1 MNKKAFTYIIL
12 LAFSLLL
19 STIVSGKLLYIAPH
33 LTISASLLAYAFT
46 FLFTARLNEEMNID
60 NTKNILKKV
69 VIGTLIVYLFMIVI
83 NSISGMTSTK
93 EITESLRNF
102 FTPNKLAIKSISI
115 YYPNLINLISSILIF
130 YLTHNIFS
138 ITFEITKDYTSKTIS
153 FIISILISFII
164 DQMIYISVISFM
176 PLYNE
181 SITLTN
187 YIENLTAS
195 FIMIIFTSVIMTII
209 YSIIQ
214 KRSKN
219 WCFFLFTLLFF
230 FRFIFR

>member
-1 MNKKAFTYIIL
+1 MNKKVITYIIL

-46 FLFTARLNEEMNID
+46 FLFTATLNEETNID

-69 VIGTLIVYLFMIVI
+69 VIGTLIFYLFMIVI

-93 EITESLRNF
+93 EVTESLRNI

-219 WCFFLFTLLFF
+219 
-230 FRFIFR
+230 

>member
-1 MNKKAFTYIIL
+1 MNKKVLTYIIL

-19 STIVSGKLLYIAPH
+19 SIIVSDKLLYIAPH

-46 FLFTARLNEEMNID
+46 FLFTAKLNEETNIN
-60 NTKNILKKV
+60 NTKNILKKI
-69 VIGTLIVYLFMIVI
+69 VIGILIFYLFMIVI

-93 EITESLRNF
+93 EVTESLRNI
-102 FTPNKLAIKSISI
+102 FTPNKLAIKSINI
-115 YYPNLINLISSILIF
+115 YYPNLISLISAVLIF

-164 DQMIYISVISFM
+164 DQMIYISVTSFI
-176 PLYNE
+176 PLYKE
-181 SITLTN
+181 SIKLTN

-219 WCFFLFTLLFF
+219 
-230 FRFIFR
+230 

>member
-1 MNKKAFTYIIL
+1 MNKKGLTYV
-12 LAFSLLL
+12 LLL
-19 STIVSGKLLYIAPH
+19 GFTFLLSIIISGKLLYIAPH
-33 LTISASLLAYAFT
+33 LTISASLLAYAFN
-46 FLFTARLNEEMNID
+46 FLFTARLNEETNID

-69 VIGTLIVYLFMIVI
+69 VIGTLIFYLFMIVI

-93 EITESLRNF
+93 EITESLRNI
-102 FTPNKLAIKSISI
+102 FTPNKLAIKNISI
-115 YYPNLINLISSILIF
+115 YYPNLISLISAVLIF

-153 FIISILISFII
+153 FIISILVSFII
-164 DQMIYISVISFM
+164 DQMIYISVISFI

-219 WCFFLFTLLFF
+219 
-230 FRFIFR
+230 

>member
-1 MNKKAFTYIIL
+1 MNKKVLTYV
-12 LAFSLLL
+12 LLL
-19 STIVSGKLLYIAPH
+19 GFTFLLSIIISGKLLYIAPH

-46 FLFTARLNEEMNID
+46 FLFTARLNEETNID

-69 VIGTLIVYLFMIVI
+69 VIGTLIFYLFMIVI

-93 EITESLRNF
+93 EITESLRNI
-102 FTPNKLAIKSISI
+102 FTPNKLAIKNISI
-115 YYPNLINLISSILIF
+115 YYPNLISLISAVLIF

-153 FIISILISFII
+153 FIISILVSFII
-164 DQMIYISVISFM
+164 DQMIYISVISFI

-219 WCFFLFTLLFF
+219 
-230 FRFIFR
+230 

>member
-1 MNKKAFTYIIL
+1 MNKKVITYIIL

-19 STIVSGKLLYIAPH
+19 SIIISGKLLYIAPH

-46 FLFTARLNEEMNID
+46 FLFTARLNEETNID

-69 VIGTLIVYLFMIVI
+69 VIGTLILYLFMIVV
-83 NSISGMTSTK
+83 NSLSGMTSTK
-93 EITESLRNF
+93 EVTESLRNI

-219 WCFFLFTLLFF
+219 
-230 FRFIFR
+230 

>member
-1 MNKKAFTYIIL
+1 MNKKGLTYV
-12 LAFSLLL
+12 LLL
-19 STIVSGKLLYIAPH
+19 GFTFLLSIIISGKLLYIAPH

-46 FLFTARLNEEMNID
+46 FLFTARLNEETNID

-69 VIGTLIVYLFMIVI
+69 VIATLIFYLFMIVV
-83 NSISGMTSTK
+83 NSLSGMTSTK
-93 EITESLRNF
+93 EVTESLRKI
-102 FTPNKLAIKSISI
+102 FTPNKLAIKNISI
-115 YYPNLINLISSILIF
+115 YYPNLISLISAVLIF

-153 FIISILISFII
+153 FIISILVSFII
-164 DQMIYISVISFM
+164 DQMIYISVISFI

-219 WCFFLFTLLFF
+219 
-230 FRFIFR
+230 

>member
-33 LTISASLLAYAFT
+33 LTISASLLAYALT

-69 VIGTLIVYLFMIVI
+69 VIGTLIFYLFMIVV

-93 EITESLRNF
+93 EVTESLRNI

-219 WCFFLFTLLFF
+219 
-230 FRFIFR
+230 

>member
-69 VIGTLIVYLFMIVI
+69 VIGTLIFYLFMIVI

-93 EITESLRNF
+93 EITESLRNI

-153 FIISILISFII
+153 FIMSILISFII
-164 DQMIYISVISFM
+164 DQMIYISVISFI

-219 WCFFLFTLLFF
+219 
-230 FRFIFR
+230 

>member
-1 MNKKAFTYIIL
+1 MNKKVFTYIIL

-46 FLFTARLNEEMNID
+46 FLFTAKLNEETNID

-69 VIGTLIVYLFMIVI
+69 VIGTLIFYLFMIVI

-93 EITESLRNF
+93 EITESLRNI

-153 FIISILISFII
+153 FIMSILISFII
-164 DQMIYISVISFM
+164 DQMIYISVISFI

-219 WCFFLFTLLFF
+219 
-230 FRFIFR
+230 

>member
-1 MNKKAFTYIIL
+1 MNKKVLTYIIL

-19 STIVSGKLLYIAPH
+19 SIIISGKLLYIAPH

-46 FLFTARLNEEMNID
+46 FLFTAKLNEETNIN
-60 NTKNILKKV
+60 NTKNILKKI
-69 VIGTLIVYLFMIVI
+69 VICILIFYLFMIVI
-83 NSISGMTSTK
+83 NSISGMTSTR
-93 EITESLRNF
+93 EVTESLRNI

-219 WCFFLFTLLFF
+219 
-230 FRFIFR
+230 

>member
-1 MNKKAFTYIIL
+1 MNKKGLTYV
-12 LAFSLLL
+12 LLL
-19 STIVSGKLLYIAPH
+19 GLTFLLSIIISGKLLYIAPH

-46 FLFTARLNEEMNID
+46 FLFTARLNEETNID
-60 NTKNILKKV
+60 NTKNVLKKV
-69 VIGTLIVYLFMIVI
+69 VIDILIFYLFMIVI

-93 EITESLRNF
+93 EVTESLRNI

-115 YYPNLINLISSILIF
+115 YYPNLISLISAVLIF

-153 FIISILISFII
+153 FIISILVSFII
-164 DQMIYISVISFM
+164 DQMIYISVISFL

-219 WCFFLFTLLFF
+219 
-230 FRFIFR
+230 

>member
-1 MNKKAFTYIIL
+1 MNKKGLTYV
-12 LAFSLLL
+12 LLL
-19 STIVSGKLLYIAPH
+19 GFTFLLSIIISGKLLYIAPH

-46 FLFTARLNEEMNID
+46 FLFTARLNEETNID

-69 VIGTLIVYLFMIVI
+69 VIGTLIFYLFMIVI

-93 EITESLRNF
+93 EVTESLRNI
-102 FTPNKLAIKSISI
+102 FTPNKLAIKSINI
-115 YYPNLINLISSILIF
+115 YYPNLISLISAVLIF

-153 FIISILISFII
+153 FIISILVSFII
-164 DQMIYISVISFM
+164 DQMIYISVISFL

-219 WCFFLFTLLFF
+219 
-230 FRFIFR
+230 

>member
-1 MNKKAFTYIIL
+1 MNKKVITYIIL

-19 STIVSGKLLYIAPH
+19 SIIVSGKLLYIAPH

-46 FLFTARLNEEMNID
+46 FLFTARLNEETNID

-69 VIGTLIVYLFMIVI
+69 VIGTLIFYLFMIVI

-93 EITESLRNF
+93 EITESLRNI

-153 FIISILISFII
+153 FIMSILISFII
-164 DQMIYISVISFM
+164 DQMIYISVISFI

-219 WCFFLFTLLFF
+219 
-230 FRFIFR
+230 

>member
-1 MNKKAFTYIIL
+1 MNKKVLTYIIL

-19 STIVSGKLLYIAPH
+19 SIIVSGKLLYIAPH

-46 FLFTARLNEEMNID
+46 FLFTARLNEETNID
-60 NTKNILKKV
+60 NTKNVLKKI
-69 VIGTLIVYLFMIVI
+69 VIGILIFYLFMIVI

-93 EITESLRNF
+93 EVSESLRNI
-102 FTPNKLAIKSISI
+102 FTPNRLAIKSISI
-115 YYPNLINLISSILIF
+115 YYPNLISLISAVLIF

-164 DQMIYISVISFM
+164 DQMIYLSVTSFI
-176 PLYNE
+176 PLYKE
-181 SITLTN
+181 SIKLTN

-195 FIMIIFTSVIMTII
+195 FIIIIFTSVIMTVI

-219 WCFFLFTLLFF
+219 
-230 FRFIFR
+230 

>member
-1 MNKKAFTYIIL
+1 MNKKVLTYIIL

-19 STIVSGKLLYIAPH
+19 SIIVSDKLLYIAPH

-46 FLFTARLNEEMNID
+46 FLFTAKLNEETNIN
-60 NTKNILKKV
+60 NTKNILKKI
-69 VIGTLIVYLFMIVI
+69 VIGILIFYLFMIII

-93 EITESLRNF
+93 EVTESLRNI
-102 FTPNKLAIKSISI
+102 FTPNKLAIKSINI
-115 YYPNLINLISSILIF
+115 YYPNLISLISAVLIF

-164 DQMIYISVISFM
+164 DQMIYISVTSFI
-176 PLYNE
+176 PLYKE
-181 SITLTN
+181 SIKLTN

-195 FIMIIFTSVIMTII
+195 FIMIIFTSVIMTVI

-219 WCFFLFTLLFF
+219 
-230 FRFIFR
+230 

>member
-1 MNKKAFTYIIL
+1 MNKKVLTYIIL

-19 STIVSGKLLYIAPH
+19 SIIVSDKLLYIAPH
-33 LTISASLLAYAFT
+33 LTISDSLLAYAFT
-46 FLFTARLNEEMNID
+46 FLFTAKLNEETNIN
-60 NTKNILKKV
+60 NTKNILKKI
-69 VIGTLIVYLFMIVI
+69 VIGILIFYLFMIVI

-93 EITESLRNF
+93 EVTESLRNI
-102 FTPNKLAIKSISI
+102 FTPNKLAIKSINI

-164 DQMIYISVISFM
+164 DQMIYISVTSFI
-176 PLYNE
+176 PLYKE
-181 SITLTN
+181 SIKLTN

-195 FIMIIFTSVIMTII
+195 FIIIILTSVIMTII

-219 WCFFLFTLLFF
+219 
-230 FRFIFR
+230 

>member
-1 MNKKAFTYIIL
+1 MNKKGLTYV
-12 LAFSLLL
+12 LLL
-19 STIVSGKLLYIAPH
+19 GFTFLLSIIISGKLLYIAPH

-46 FLFTARLNEEMNID
+46 FLFTARLNEETNID

-69 VIGTLIVYLFMIVI
+69 VIGTLIFYLFMIVI

-93 EITESLRNF
+93 EITESLRNI
-102 FTPNKLAIKSISI
+102 FTPNKLAIKNISI
-115 YYPNLINLISSILIF
+115 YYPNLISLISAVLIF

-153 FIISILISFII
+153 FIISILVSFII
-164 DQMIYISVISFM
+164 DQMIYISVISFI

-195 FIMIIFTSVIMTII
+195 FIMIIFTSVLMTII

-219 WCFFLFTLLFF
+219 
-230 FRFIFR
+230 

>member
-1 MNKKAFTYIIL
+1 MNKKVITYIIS

-19 STIVSGKLLYIAPH
+19 SIIVSGKLLYIAPH

-46 FLFTARLNEEMNID
+46 FLFTARLNEETNID

-69 VIGTLIVYLFMIVI
+69 VIGTLLFYLFMIVI

-93 EITESLRNF
+93 EVTESLRNI

-153 FIISILISFII
+153 FIMSILISFII
-164 DQMIYISVISFM
+164 DQMIYISVISFI

-219 WCFFLFTLLFF
+219 
-230 FRFIFR
+230 

>member
-19 STIVSGKLLYIAPH
+19 SIIVSGKLLYIAPH

-46 FLFTARLNEEMNID
+46 FLFTARLNEETNID

-69 VIGTLIVYLFMIVI
+69 VIGTLIFYLFMIVI

-93 EITESLRNF
+93 EITESLRNI

-164 DQMIYISVISFM
+164 DQMIYISVISFI

-219 WCFFLFTLLFF
+219 
-230 FRFIFR
+230 

>member
-1 MNKKAFTYIIL
+1 MNKKVITYIIL

-33 LTISASLLAYAFT
+33 LTISASLLAYSFT
-46 FLFTARLNEEMNID
+46 FLFTAKLNEETNID

-69 VIGTLIVYLFMIVI
+69 VIGTLILYLFMIVV
-83 NSISGMTSTK
+83 NSLSGMTSTK
-93 EITESLRNF
+93 EVTESLRNI

-219 WCFFLFTLLFF
+219 
-230 FRFIFR
+230 

>member
-1 MNKKAFTYIIL
+1 MNKKGLTYV
-12 LAFSLLL
+12 LLL
-19 STIVSGKLLYIAPH
+19 SFTFLLSIIISGKLLYIAPH

-46 FLFTARLNEEMNID
+46 FLFTARLNEETNID

-69 VIGTLIVYLFMIVI
+69 VIGTLIFYLFMIVI

-93 EITESLRNF
+93 EVTESLRNI
-102 FTPNKLAIKSISI
+102 FTPNKFVIKSINI
-115 YYPNLINLISSILIF
+115 YYPNLISLISAVLIF

-153 FIISILISFII
+153 FIISILVSFII
-164 DQMIYISVISFM
+164 DQMIYISVISFL

-195 FIMIIFTSVIMTII
+195 FIMIIFTSVIMTVI
-209 YSIIQ
+209 YSVIQ

-219 WCFFLFTLLFF
+219 
-230 FRFIFR
+230 

>member
-1 MNKKAFTYIIL
+1 MNKKGLTYV
-12 LAFSLLL
+12 LLL
-19 STIVSGKLLYIAPH
+19 GFTFLLSIITSGKLLYIAPH

-46 FLFTARLNEEMNID
+46 FLFTARLNEETNID

-69 VIGTLIVYLFMIVI
+69 VIGILIFYLFMIVI

-93 EITESLRNF
+93 EVTESLRNI
-102 FTPNKLAIKSISI
+102 FTPNKLAIKSIISI
-115 YYPNLINLISSILIF
+115 YYPNLINLISAVLIF

-164 DQMIYISVISFM
+164 DQMIYISVTCFL

-195 FIMIIFTSVIMTII
+195 FIIIIFTSVIMTVI

-219 WCFFLFTLLFF
+219 
-230 FRFIFR
+230 

>member
-33 LTISASLLAYAFT
+33 LTISASLLAYSFT
-46 FLFTARLNEEMNID
+46 FLFTARLNEETNID

-69 VIGTLIVYLFMIVI
+69 VIGTLILYLFMIVV
-83 NSISGMTSTK
+83 NSLSGMTSTK
-93 EITESLRNF
+93 EVTESLRNI

-219 WCFFLFTLLFF
+219 
-230 FRFIFR
+230 

>member
-1 MNKKAFTYIIL
+1 MNKKTFTYIIL

-46 FLFTARLNEEMNID
+46 FLFTAKLNEETNID

-69 VIGTLIVYLFMIVI
+69 VIGTLIFYLFMIVI

-93 EITESLRNF
+93 EITESLRNI

-153 FIISILISFII
+153 FIMSILISFII
-164 DQMIYISVISFM
+164 DQMIYISVISFI

-219 WCFFLFTLLFF
+219 
-230 FRFIFR
+230 

>member
-1 MNKKAFTYIIL
+1 MNKKTFTYIIL

-19 STIVSGKLLYIAPH
+19 SIIVSGKLLYIAPH
-33 LTISASLLAYAFT
+33 LTISASLQAYAFT
-46 FLFTARLNEEMNID
+46 FLFTARLNEETNID

-69 VIGTLIVYLFMIVI
+69 VIGTLLFYLFMIVI

-93 EITESLRNF
+93 EVTESLRNI

-164 DQMIYISVISFM
+164 DQMIYISVISFI

-219 WCFFLFTLLFF
+219 
-230 FRFIFR
+230 

>member
-46 FLFTARLNEEMNID
+46 FLFTARLNEETNID

-69 VIGTLIVYLFMIVI
+69 VIGTLIFYLFMIVI

-93 EITESLRNF
+93 EITESLRNI

-164 DQMIYISVISFM
+164 DQMIYISVISFI

-219 WCFFLFTLLFF
+219 
-230 FRFIFR
+230 

>member
-1 MNKKAFTYIIL
+1 MNKKVITYIIL

-19 STIVSGKLLYIAPH
+19 SIIISGKLLYIAPH
-33 LTISASLLAYAFT
+33 LTISASLLTYAFT
-46 FLFTARLNEEMNID
+46 FLFTARLNEETNID

-69 VIGTLIVYLFMIVI
+69 VIGTLILYLFMIVV
-83 NSISGMTSTK
+83 NSLSGMTSTK
-93 EITESLRNF
+93 EVTESLRNI

-219 WCFFLFTLLFF
+219 
-230 FRFIFR
+230 

>member
-1 MNKKAFTYIIL
+1 MNKKVLTYIIL

-19 STIVSGKLLYIAPH
+19 SIIVSGKLLYIAPH
-33 LTISASLLAYAFT
+33 LTISTSLLAYVFT
-46 FLFTARLNEEMNID
+46 FLFTAKLNEETNIN
-60 NTKNILKKV
+60 NTKNILKKI
-69 VIGTLIVYLFMIVI
+69 VIGILIFYLFMIVI

-93 EITESLRNF
+93 EVTESLRNI
-102 FTPNKLAIKSISI
+102 FTPNKLAIKSIISI
-115 YYPNLINLISSILIF
+115 YYPNLISLISAVLIF

-164 DQMIYISVISFM
+164 DQMIYISVTSFI
-176 PLYNE
+176 PLYKE
-181 SITLTN
+181 SIKLTN

-195 FIMIIFTSVIMTII
+195 FIIIILTSIIMTII

-219 WCFFLFTLLFF
+219 
-230 FRFIFR
+230 

>member
-1 MNKKAFTYIIL
+1 MNKKVITYIIL

-19 STIVSGKLLYIAPH
+19 SIIISGKLLYIAPH
-33 LTISASLLAYAFT
+33 LAISASLLAYAFT
-46 FLFTARLNEEMNID
+46 FLFTARLNEEANID

-69 VIGTLIVYLFMIVI
+69 VIGTLILYLFMIVI

-93 EITESLRNF
+93 EVTESLRNI
-102 FTPNKLAIKSISI
+102 FTPNKLAIKSINI

-164 DQMIYISVISFM
+164 DQMIYISVTSFI
-176 PLYNE
+176 PLYKE
-181 SITLTN
+181 SIKLTN

-195 FIMIIFTSVIMTII
+195 FIIIILTSVIMTII

-219 WCFFLFTLLFF
+219 
-230 FRFIFR
+230 

>member
-1 MNKKAFTYIIL
+1 MNKKVITYIIL
-12 LAFSLLL
+12 LVFSLLL
-19 STIVSGKLLYIAPH
+19 SIIISGKLLYIAPH
-33 LTISASLLAYAFT
+33 LAISASLLAYAFT
-46 FLFTARLNEEMNID
+46 FLFTARLNEETNID

-69 VIGTLIVYLFMIVI
+69 VIGTLILYLFMIVI

-93 EITESLRNF
+93 EVTESLRNI
-102 FTPNKLAIKSISI
+102 FTPNKLAIKSINI

-219 WCFFLFTLLFF
+219 
-230 FRFIFR
+230 

>member
-46 FLFTARLNEEMNID
+46 FLFTARLNEKTNID

-69 VIGTLIVYLFMIVI
+69 VIGTLIFYLFMIVI

-93 EITESLRNF
+93 EITESLRNI

-164 DQMIYISVISFM
+164 DQMIYISVISFI

-219 WCFFLFTLLFF
+219 
-230 FRFIFR
+230 

>member
-1 MNKKAFTYIIL
+1 MNKKVITYIIS

-46 FLFTARLNEEMNID
+46 FLFTARLNEETNID

-69 VIGTLIVYLFMIVI
+69 VIGTLIFYLFMIVI

-93 EITESLRNF
+93 EITESLRNI

-153 FIISILISFII
+153 FIMSILISFII
-164 DQMIYISVISFM
+164 DQMIYISVISFI

-219 WCFFLFTLLFF
+219 
-230 FRFIFR
+230 

>member
-1 MNKKAFTYIIL
+1 MNKKGLTYV
-12 LAFSLLL
+12 LLL
-19 STIVSGKLLYIAPH
+19 GLTFLLSIIISGKLLYIAPH

-46 FLFTARLNEEMNID
+46 FLFTARLNEETNID
-60 NTKNILKKV
+60 NTKNVLKKV
-69 VIGTLIVYLFMIVI
+69 VIGILIFYLFMIVI
-83 NSISGMTSTK
+83 NSLSGMTSTK
-93 EITESLRNF
+93 EVTESLRNI
-102 FTPNKLAIKSISI
+102 FTPDKLAIKSISI
-115 YYPNLINLISSILIF
+115 YYPNLISLISAVLIF

-164 DQMIYISVISFM
+164 DQMIYISVTCFL

-195 FIMIIFTSVIMTII
+195 FIIIIFTSVIMTVI

-219 WCFFLFTLLFF
+219 
-230 FRFIFR
+230 

>member
-1 MNKKAFTYIIL
+1 MNKKGLTYVLFLGFT
-12 LAFSLLL
+12 FLL
-19 STIVSGKLLYIAPH
+19 SIIISGKLLYIAPH

-46 FLFTARLNEEMNID
+46 FLFTARLNEETNID

-69 VIGTLIVYLFMIVI
+69 VIGTLIFYLFMIVI
-83 NSISGMTSTK
+83 NSVSGMTSTK
-93 EITESLRNF
+93 EITESLRNI
-102 FTPNKLAIKSISI
+102 FTPNKLAIKGISI
-115 YYPNLINLISSILIF
+115 YYPNLISLISAVLIF

-153 FIISILISFII
+153 FIISILVSFII
-164 DQMIYISVISFM
+164 DQMIYISVISFL

-219 WCFFLFTLLFF
+219 
-230 FRFIFR
+230 

>member
-19 STIVSGKLLYIAPH
+19 SIIVSGKLLYIAPH

-46 FLFTARLNEEMNID
+46 FLFTARLNEETNID

-69 VIGTLIVYLFMIVI
+69 VIGTLIFYLFMILI

-93 EITESLRNF
+93 EVTESLRNI
-102 FTPNKLAIKSISI
+102 FTPNKLTIKSISI

-153 FIISILISFII
+153 FIMSILISFII
-164 DQMIYISVISFM
+164 DQMIYISVISFI

-219 WCFFLFTLLFF
+219 
-230 FRFIFR
+230 

>member
-1 MNKKAFTYIIL
+1 MNKKVFTYIIL

-19 STIVSGKLLYIAPH
+19 SIIISGKLLYIAPH
-33 LTISASLLAYAFT
+33 LTISASLLAYSFT
-46 FLFTARLNEEMNID
+46 FLFTAKLNEETNIN
-60 NTKNILKKV
+60 NTKNIFKKI
-69 VIGTLIVYLFMIVI
+69 VISILIFYLFMIVI
-83 NSISGMTSTK
+83 NSLSGMTSTK
-93 EITESLRNF
+93 EVTESLRNI

-219 WCFFLFTLLFF
+219 
-230 FRFIFR
+230 

>member
-1 MNKKAFTYIIL
+1 MNKKGLTYVLLLGFT
-12 LAFSLLL
+12 FLL

-46 FLFTARLNEEMNID
+46 FLFTARLNEETNID

-69 VIGTLIVYLFMIVI
+69 VIGTLIFYLFMIVV
-83 NSISGMTSTK
+83 NSLSGMTSTK
-93 EITESLRNF
+93 EITESLRNI
-102 FTPNKLAIKSISI
+102 FTPNKLTIKSISI

-219 WCFFLFTLLFF
+219 
-230 FRFIFR
+230 

>member
-1 MNKKAFTYIIL
+1 MNKKVLTYIIL

-19 STIVSGKLLYIAPH
+19 SIIISGKLLYIAPH

-46 FLFTARLNEEMNID
+46 FLFTAKLNEETNIN
-60 NTKNILKKV
+60 NTKNILKKI
-69 VIGTLIVYLFMIVI
+69 VICILIFYLFMIVI
-83 NSISGMTSTK
+83 NSISGMTSTR
-93 EITESLRNF
+93 EVTESLRNI

-164 DQMIYISVISFM
+164 DQMIYISVISFI

-219 WCFFLFTLLFF
+219 
-230 FRFIFR
+230 

>member
-19 STIVSGKLLYIAPH
+19 SIIVSGKLLYIAPH

-46 FLFTARLNEEMNID
+46 FLFTARLNEETNID

-69 VIGTLIVYLFMIVI
+69 VIGTLLFYLFMIVI

-93 EITESLRNF
+93 EVTESLRNI

-164 DQMIYISVISFM
+164 DQMIYISVISFI

-219 WCFFLFTLLFF
+219 
-230 FRFIFR
+230 